1 MRRIASPWERWLKL
15 PRAMHSVPQST
26 HRVVAIDGP
35 AASGKSS
42 VAQRLARRLGFA
54 YVNSGAIYRALT
66 WHILQKGIDTRE
78 ADRVIQAV
86 ESARIACHLQNNESR
101 ILIDNVD
108 PTDYLRNDCVNES
121 VSHVSSVARVREIA
135 VQKMRECARNHDVV
149 MEGRDIGS
157 VVFPNTPYKFYVDAS
172 PEVRL
177 RRRAAQGER
186 DEIRMRDHADSSR
199 PLSPLVVAQDAH
211 VIDTSHLTIEGVV
224 NEIIARLERNGL
236 HVSI

>member
-1 MRRIASPWERWLKL
+1 
-15 PRAMHSVPQST
+15 MHSVPQST
-26 HRVVAIDGP
+26 HHVVAIDGP

-135 VQKMRECARNHDVV
+135 VQKMRDCARNHDVV

-157 VVFPNTPYKFYVDAS
+157 VVFPDTPYKFYVDAS

-199 PLSPLVVAQDAH
+199 PLSPLVIAQDAH

-224 NEIIARLERNGL
+224 DEIIARLEQNGL

>member
-1 MRRIASPWERWLKL
+1 
-15 PRAMHSVPQST
+15 MHSVPQSSR
-26 HRVVAIDGP
+26 RVVAIDGP

-42 VAQRLARRLGFA
+42 VARRLARRLGFA

-66 WHILQKGIDTRE
+66 WHILQKGIDTRD

-86 ESARIACHLQNNESR
+86 ESAQIACHLQNNESR

-108 PTDYLRNDCVNES
+108 PTDYLRNDRVNES

-135 VQKMRECARNHDVV
+135 VQKMRDCARNHDVV

-157 VVFPNTPYKFYVDAS
+157 VVFPDTPYKFYVDAS

-186 DEIRMRDHADSSR
+186 DEIKMRDQADSSR
-199 PLSPLVVAQDAH
+199 PVSPLVIAQDAH

-224 NEIIARLERNGL
+224 NEIIARLEQNGL

>member
-1 MRRIASPWERWLKL
+1 
-15 PRAMHSVPQST
+15 MHSVPQST
-26 HRVVAIDGP
+26 HHVVAIDGP

-135 VQKMRECARNHDVV
+135 VQKMRDCARNHDVV

-157 VVFPNTPYKFYVDAS
+157 VVFPDTPYKFYVDAS

-199 PLSPLVVAQDAH
+199 PLSPLVIAQNAH

-224 NEIIARLERNGL
+224 DEIIARLEQNGL

>member
-1 MRRIASPWERWLKL
+1 MPV
-15 PRAMHSVPQST
+15 VPQST

-42 VAQRLARRLGFA
+42 VARRLAWRLGFA
-54 YVNSGAIYRALT
+54 YVNSGAIYRAIT
-66 WHILQKGIDTRE
+66 WQILQKGIDTRD
-78 ADRVIQAV
+78 ASRVAQAV
-86 ESARIACHLQNNESR
+86 ESAEIACHLENNESR
-101 ILIDNVD
+101 IIIDNVD
-108 PTDYLRNDCVNES
+108 PTDYLRNDSVNES
-121 VSHVSSVARVREIA
+121 VSHVSSVARVREIV
-135 VQKMRECARNHDVV
+135 VQKMRDCARNHDVV

-157 VVFPNTPYKFYVDAS
+157 VVFPDTPYKFYIDAS

-186 DEIRMRDHADSSR
+186 DEIKMRDHADSSR
-199 PLSPLVVAQDAH
+199 PVSPLVIAQDAH

-224 NEIIARLERNGL
+224 NQIIARLEQNGL